1 MERVVDVLVAGSG
14 AAGLTAAATAAS
26 LGLEVLLIEKQDK
39 IGGTTSYSGGI
50 VWVPDNPI
58 SKDHG
63 IRDSC
68 GELYMNNAIRDS
80 GCFDREMS
88 QARRRAYLRNGPEMI
103 RLLIDLGFKWATE
116 RPIYPDYHPALPGAR
131 PEGGRTLHPAIF
143 DAASLGQWREHL
155 IKPASSTPLI
165 DFQDLRIASRPLSS
179 PRDLI
184 KVLWMLLKSK
194 VRLLLRPGS
203 VSMGYSLVAQL
214 LFICTRQTGKLTIER
229 EAELISLIPNR
240 KEEGAKLR
248 AIVET
253 ARGLI
258 EVEPRCGVV
267 LATAG
272 FARDEE
278 LRALYLRKPSETK
291 WSLTHPG
298 GDSGDGLRRA
308 MAIGGQTTMM
318 KEAWFIPTMA
328 DPVTGR
334 VTSALFEMSK
344 PYCIVVDRRGRRCFS
359 EAQPYGD
366 IGHSMYEHEAVPS
379 WLILDWNHRSRY
391 MLGSLWPYLK
401 PTAAVKAGDIFE
413 GNTLDE
419 LARQIDVDATAL
431 RETVTRW
438 NEMCETGEDADFRKG
453 DDAYQRFIGDE
464 NVKPNANMG
473 PIKVPPFYALE
484 VWPGDAGTKGG
495 LVTDEHARVLDEHG
509 MVIPGLYAAGN
520 VTASVM
526 EESCFAAGVTLG
538 PALTFAYIAAQHM
551 RAQLP

>member
-1 MERVVDVLVAGSG
+1 
-14 AAGLTAAATAAS
+14 
-26 LGLEVLLIEKQDK
+26 
-39 IGGTTSYSGGI
+39 
-50 VWVPDNPI
+50 
-58 SKDHG
+58 
-63 IRDSC
+63 
-68 GELYMNNAIRDS
+68 
-80 GCFDREMS
+80 
-88 QARRRAYLRNGPEMI
+88 
-103 RLLIDLGFKWATE
+103 
-116 RPIYPDYHPALPGAR
+116 
-131 PEGGRTLHPAIF
+131 
-143 DAASLGQWREHL
+143 
-155 IKPASSTPLI
+155 
-165 DFQDLRIASRPLSS
+165 
-179 PRDLI
+179 
-184 KVLWMLLKSK
+184 
-194 VRLLLRPGS
+194 
-203 VSMGYSLVAQL
+203 
-214 LFICTRQTGKLTIER
+214 
-229 EAELISLIPNR
+229 
-240 KEEGAKLR
+240 
-248 AIVET
+248 
-253 ARGLI
+253 
-258 EVEPRCGVV
+258 
-267 LATAG
+267 
-272 FARDEE
+272 
-278 LRALYLRKPSETK
+278 
-291 WSLTHPG
+291 
-298 GDSGDGLRRA
+298 
-308 MAIGGQTTMM
+308 MM
-318 KEAWFIPTMA
+318 KEAWFIPTMT

-509 MVIPGLYAAGN
+509 RVIPGLYAAGN

-526 EESCFAAGVTLG
+526 EQSCFAAGVTLG
-538 PALTFAYIAAQHM
+538 PALTFAFIAAQHM